1 MLVDQVYSG
10 HSGPRLPSAAFNP
23 LLCRLPLSDQSEY
36 VYLASHFAASDDRN
50 KRNLGLPTFVKHLG
64 MIHSFVCRGDG
75 YDALRGFLCGIEFG
89 CNSFLVNT
97 RQLKALMSRS
107 KSCMN
112 GCFQK
117 LGYVV
122 CRPARDIPT
131 LFGQMLPNFA
141 CEVLTARQW
150 CIRRAAGPSAVYF
163 QPNLGL
169 EIALEDEQTPPVRDD
184 ACPISSLL
192 NRPGPERGVHR
203 MSGESR
209 PAIE

>member
-1 MLVDQVYSG
+1 MLDHVSSG
-10 HSGPRLPSAAFNP
+10 HSGPRLTSAAFNP

-36 VYLASHFAASDDRN
+36 VHLASHFAASDDRN
-50 KRNLGLPTFVKHLG
+50 KRNLGLPTFIKHLG
-64 MIHSFVCRGDG
+64 MIHSFVCRGDS

-89 CNSFLVNT
+89 CNSLLVNT
-97 RQLKALMSRS
+97 RQLKALMNRS

-122 CRPARDIPT
+122 CRPACDI
-131 LFGQMLPNFA
+131 LALLGQMLPTFA

-150 CIRRAAGPSAVYF
+150 CIRRASGPSAVYF

-169 EIALEDEQTPPVRDD
+169 EIALEEEQAPPVRDD
-184 ACPISSLL
+184 VCPISSLL
-192 NRPGPERGVHR
+192 NRPGPGRGVHR
-203 MSGESR
+203 MPGEFL
-209 PAIE
+209 PTLE